1 MRCLYLEKSPYRR
14 TRLNRGVV
22 GQLGGLIGPQHLAVY
37 ERPIGG
43 LLIDN
48 LISAL
53 TTEDQGMFSR
63 HFGVLSDLHITVA
76 RHGLTAD
83 FTPSEEIAPFAN
95 GEELSLGAPGVGDQH
110 THNPAGVAFAQPT
123 ARFGHCSRR
132 HRFRFS
138 PLSRERYLPHHR
150 PLTFGAR
157 CCVFHVD
164 LLILIDAYQM
174 LTRVSSLEKAYTA
187 ILPRLRQTSRLH
199 CFTVHARPILTILL
213 IMTLHQANSRDLVKR
228 SL

>member
-1 MRCLYLEKSPYRR
+1 RHLLLMRCLYLEKSPYRR

-95 GEELSLGAPGVGDQH
+95 GEELSLGAPCVGDQH
-110 THNPAGVAFAQPT
+110 SHILAGVAFAQPT

-138 PLSRERYLPHHR
+138 PLSRERYLPHNR
-150 PLTFGAR
+150 PLASGGSDYLYPLTLLLRPLFCFAIGT
-157 CCVFHVD
+157 D
-164 LLILIDAYQM
+164 LPV
-174 LTRVSSLEKAYTA
+174 R
-187 ILPRLRQTSRLH
+187 
-199 CFTVHARPILTILL
+199 
-213 IMTLHQANSRDLVKR
+213 
-228 SL
+228 